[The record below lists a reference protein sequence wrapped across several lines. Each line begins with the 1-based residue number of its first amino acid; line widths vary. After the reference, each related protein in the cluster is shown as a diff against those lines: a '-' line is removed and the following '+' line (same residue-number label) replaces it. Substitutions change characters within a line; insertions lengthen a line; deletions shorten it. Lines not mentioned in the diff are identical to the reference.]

1 MRSNV
6 FCLFPVP
13 YKSKKKYK
21 NTHVDSLATRCQSY
35 STTTTTTKVQDLQE
49 KDVSACVQKQH
60 ISVDLDLL
68 LCL

>member
-13 YKSKKKYK
+13 YKSKKYK

-35 STTTTTTKVQDLQE
+35 STTTTTKVQDLQE